1 MGRVLGGL
9 VSLVLGVIV
18 TLGLTVAPAAAA
30 SKHTSHHGHHA
41 AKTVQLAKTSHVT
54 KVTKLAQLGHG
65 SFWECPSGTTEL
77 LIGINRAVLH
87 PGQVLD
93 MNFIAKNNASIACNY
108 VAPYANGPGRTV
120 SSTLQIGPC
129 GSIAFKIIGAH
140 NREVWPGL
148 VPFNCPALGFAEM
161 LPGAT
166 VSGLG
171 TWNQT
176 LPNSTKRIP
185 AGSYTLIIAN
195 DFSFPITV
203 VSN

>member
-9 VSLVLGVIV
+9 VSIVLGVIV
-18 TLGLTVAPAAAA
+18 TLGLIVAPAAAA
-30 SKHTSHHGHHA
+30 SKSTRHHGHHTS
-41 AKTVQLAKTSHVT
+41 KLIQMAKTSHVT

-65 SFWECPSGTTEL
+65 TFWECPSGSTAL

-108 VAPYANGPGRTV
+108 VAPYANGPGGTV
-120 SSTLQIGPC
+120 SSALQIGPC
-129 GSIAFKIIGAH
+129 GSIAFKIVGSH
-140 NREVWPGL
+140 NRNVYPGL
-148 VPFNCPALGFAEM
+148 VPFNCPALGFAE
-161 LPGAT
+161 LQPGAS

-185 AGSYTLIIAN
+185 AGSYTLVIGN
-195 DFSFPITV
+195 DFSFPLTIV
-203 VSN
+203 AS